1 MGPLLFNI
9 FINDLFFFVELSE
22 VCNYADDNSL
32 WPICTDTIISK
43 LESDVH
49 NLDTWFKN
57 NAMLLNE
64 SKCQFMIIEPMRTSR
79 NQREKIKLG
88 NQTMEEINNRKL
100 LGIIF
105 DNK

>member
-1 MGPLLFNI
+1 M
-9 FINDLFFFVELSE
+9 SE

-32 WPICTDTIISK
+32 TVAHICIDTIISK
-43 LESDVH
+43 LEYDVN

-64 SKCQFMIIEPMRTSR
+64 SKCRFMIIEPTLTSR
-79 NQREKIKLG
+79 NQGEKIKLG
-88 NQTMEEINNRKL
+88 NQTMEEVNNGKL